1 MPVLI
6 DVEKEEKLGVEE
18 RDLEAGVPLI
28 LSKEQ
33 EGEVVFTSY
42 ISTNKDRA
50 DWQPEGEWM
59 KEVTTDLA
67 SGTRRQPRLTVMG
80 IDGDPRPVSIDDGL
94 IIGLK
99 GTLGRIV
106 GIMGGRAPM
115 SMEEVDAYI
124 DANPDEQ
131 VPTFQEWQ
139 FRVAYVKKTN
149 GPEARANMLKSEDKK
164 RIESQSDMFKA
175 FAEMFKMGM
184 AQQSGQ
190 PLSPDAQ
197 DLLNMGI
204 EQAGGGKKGT

>member
-18 RDLEAGVPLI
+18 RDLESGVPLI
-28 LSKEQ
+28 LTKEQ

-190 PLSPDAQ
+190 PLAPDAQ